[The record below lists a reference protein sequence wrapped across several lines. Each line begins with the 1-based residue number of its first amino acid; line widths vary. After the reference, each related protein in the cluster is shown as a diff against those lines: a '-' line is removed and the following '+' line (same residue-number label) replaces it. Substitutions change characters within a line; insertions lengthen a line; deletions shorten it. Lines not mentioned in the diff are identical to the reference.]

1 MEKSMK
7 TVTIKA
13 PAKVNLTLDVTGKR
27 PNGYHD
33 LKMIMQTISV
43 FDEIKLSLTEEE
55 KIDLH
60 MNKELPDKI
69 PAEKNLVYKAAALMK
84 EKFDIKGG
92 FDIELQKNIPAAAG
106 LAGGSSDCA
115 ATLIAVNEV
124 CELGLTTQE
133 LCDIGVKLGAD
144 VPFCIR
150 KGTMLSEGIGEIL
163 TPLTPFKDVWVV
175 LVKPDISVS
184 TAYVYTHLDLSNLKY
199 HPDTDKAIEC
209 IDNGDIAGLSNVLS
223 NVLETV
229 TVPEYPVLTEIKEF
243 LVQNGAAGSLMSG
256 SGPTV
261 FGIFKNKEDARRAYD
276 KAGEKYI
283 GYDVLICQT
292 M

>member
-1 MEKSMK
+1 MK

-92 FDIELQKNIPAAAG
+92 FDIELQKSIPAAAG

-115 ATLIAVNEV
+115 ATLIAINEV

-184 TAYVYTHLDLSNLKY
+184 TAYVYTHLDLPNLKY
-199 HPDTDKAIEC
+199 HPDTEKAIEC
-209 IDNGDIAGLSNVLS
+209 IGNGDISGLSNVLS

-261 FGIFKNKEDARRAYD
+261 FGIFKNKEDAQRAYD
-276 KAGEKYI
+276 KANEKYI

>member
-1 MEKSMK
+1 MK

-115 ATLIAVNEV
+115 ATLIAINEV

-184 TAYVYTHLDLSNLKY
+184 TAYVYTHLDLPNLKY

-276 KAGEKYI
+276 KAGEKYR

>member
-1 MEKSMK
+1 MK

-92 FDIELQKNIPAAAG
+92 FDIELQKSIPAAAG

-115 ATLIAVNEV
+115 ATLIAINEV

-184 TAYVYTHLDLSNLKY
+184 TAYVYTHLDLPNLKY

-243 LVQNGAAGSLMSG
+243 LVQNGAEGSLMSG

-276 KAGEKYI
+276 KAGEKYR

>member
-1 MEKSMK
+1 MK

-13 PAKVNLTLDVTGKR
+13 PAKVNLTLDDTGKR

-115 ATLIAVNEV
+115 ATLIAINEV

-184 TAYVYTHLDLSNLKY
+184 TAYVYTHLDLPNLKY

-276 KAGEKYI
+276 KANEKYI

>member
-1 MEKSMK
+1 MK

-184 TAYVYTHLDLSNLKY
+184 TAYVYTHLDLPNLKY
-199 HPDTDKAIEC
+199 HPDTEKAIEC
-209 IDNGDIAGLSNVLS
+209 IGNGDISGLSNVLS

-276 KAGEKYI
+276 KANEKYI

>member
-1 MEKSMK
+1 MK

-92 FDIELQKNIPAAAG
+92 FDIELQKSIPAAAG

-115 ATLIAVNEV
+115 ATLIAINEV

-184 TAYVYTHLDLSNLKY
+184 TAYVYTHLDLPNLKY
-199 HPDTDKAIEC
+199 HPDTEKAIEC
-209 IDNGDIAGLSNVLS
+209 IGNGDISGLSNVLS

-276 KAGEKYI
+276 KAGEKYR